1 MFMSI
6 TSATDRPKHVGW
18 YAAWSVLSL
27 LSLFLLSHFWHSPK
41 QARGYFD
48 IGAVFLVIAI
58 SIVCIWAFLRCPFRH
73 WVVKAVTTLSLLVAL
88 FYLGLTV
95 WIYFFHQ

>member
-1 MFMSI
+1 MSI
-6 TSATDRPKHVGW
+6 THTSATERQKQVVW
-18 YAAWSVLSL
+18 YPVWSLLAL

-48 IGAVFLVIAI
+48 AGAVFLVVAV
-58 SIVCIWAFLRCPFRH
+58 STVCTWAFLRCPFRH
-73 WVVKAVTTLSLLVAL
+73 WFLKTVTTLSLLVAL
-88 FYLGLTV
+88 FYLGLIV